1 MLFHSCLIVG
11 TKYLNL
17 FKETHIMYHYYFKI
31 IPLTLITI
39 VSLMSCGGRKIKPEP
54 LAATIYEDD
63 YSSVG
68 YIDVPFTYQGGVRYI
83 QVKINN
89 CTEFPMIFD
98 TGCSGMAI
106 SMLELATLVKHGYIT
121 DEDIIG
127 STSAQIA
134 DGSIVEETVVN
145 LRNVKI
151 GEYECADVYA
161 SVADNIGAPLLL
173 GNGAL
178 KNVQRFQV
186 DDDNQVIRF
195 YLK

>member
-1 MLFHSCLIVG
+1 MKLKLTSITFIVLILLVSC
-11 TKYLNL
+11 
-17 FKETHIMYHYYFKI
+17 
-31 IPLTLITI
+31 
-39 VSLMSCGGRKIKPEP
+39 SGRKIKPEP
-54 LAATIYEDD
+54 LAATIYEDN

-161 SVADNIGAPLLL
+161 TVAKSMAAPLLL

-186 DDDNQVIRF
+186 DDDNRVIRF